1 MKIKFIPSLLVL
13 SILIILGSSIYLSA
27 DSGMKTG
34 VHKPDSSMAKSGKVE
49 SAKPS
54 HGGMMPFP
62 MEVTPES
69 LIFPGEKHFANM
81 KQLTFE
87 GEYAE
92 AYFNSDGT
100 KLVYQGHVGSD
111 NCDQIY
117 IMDIETGESKMVSTG
132 TGVTTCS
139 FFKYPANDKIVY
151 ASTHASTPDCLKKSA
166 GGHSVAY
173 RIHPEYD
180 IFLSN
185 PDGSDLTQLT
195 DSWGYDAECAFSP
208 DGSSIVW
215 TSLASGDLELWKMNS
230 DGSRKIRLTDEVGY
244 DGGPFFSWDGTKICY
259 RAYHPKSQAEIVEY
273 RDMLKKDMIKSFPLQ
288 LWVMN
293 SDGTYKMQVTD
304 NGSTNFCPFFVPVD
318 KRLIFASN
326 YMSESPMDFNLWIV
340 DLDGSN
346 LERLSFSKTFD
357 GFPMFSPDGN
367 KLVFISGR
375 NQKAPRDFNIF
386 VCDWV
391 E

>member
-1 MKIKFIPSLLVL
+1 M
-13 SILIILGSSIYLSA
+13 SA
-27 DSGMKTG
+27 ENGMKSGT
-34 VHKPDSSMAKSGKVE
+34 HKPDAGMTKSGKVE

-54 HGGMMPFP
+54 HSGMMPFP
-62 MEVTPES
+62 MEITPES

-100 KLVYQGHVGSD
+100 KLIYQGHIGAD

-117 IMDIETGESKMVSTG
+117 IMDLETGESKMVSTG
-132 TGVTTCS
+132 DGVTTCS
-139 FFKYPANDKIVY
+139 YFKYPCDDKIVY
-151 ASTHASTPDCLKKSA
+151 ASTHAATPDCLKKTT

-173 RIHPEYD
+173 RIHSEYD
-180 IFLSN
+180 VFLAN
-185 PDGSDLTQLT
+185 PDGSDLTPLT

-208 DGSSIVW
+208 DGTSIVW

-230 DGSRKIRLTDEVGY
+230 DGSHKIRLTDEIGY
-244 DGGPFFSWDGTKICY
+244 DGGPFFSSDNRKICY
-259 RAYHPKSQAEIVEY
+259 RAYHPTSSDEMAEYKDLI
-273 RDMLKKDMIKSFPLQ
+273 KKDMVKSYPLQ

-293 SDGTYKMQVTD
+293 ADGTGKMQVTD
-304 NGSTNFCPFFVPVD
+304 NGKTNFCPFFAPGD
-318 KRLIFASN
+318 DRLIFATN

-346 LERLSFSKTFD
+346 LERLSYSKTFD
-357 GFPMFSPDGN
+357 GFPMFSPDGK
-367 KLVFISGR
+367 KLAFISGR

-386 VCDWV
+386 ICDWV